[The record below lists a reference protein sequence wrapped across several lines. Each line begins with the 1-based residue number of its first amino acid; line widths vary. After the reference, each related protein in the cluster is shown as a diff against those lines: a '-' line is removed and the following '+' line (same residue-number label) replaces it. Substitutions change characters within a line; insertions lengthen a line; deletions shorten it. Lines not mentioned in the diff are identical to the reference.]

1 MITMFKA
8 LLIVLFIANCGYASA
23 RDFQNRRLPPE
34 DLWDNIEMMVCLAKV
49 CQLFGRFAIAFG
61 IKGILSLMSI
71 FGMTIVIIDFVPPI
85 KRFCI
90 EISRKYYQKTR
101 IGIMIWLLLKH

>member
-34 DLWDNIEMMVCLAKV
+34 DLWDNIEMMVCCAKIG
-49 CQLFGRFAIAFG
+49 QLFGRFAVAFG
-61 IKGILSLMSI
+61 IWGIFSLLSI
-71 FGMTIVIIDFVPPI
+71 FGMAIIIIDFVPPI

-101 IGIMIWLLLKH
+101 IIIMTWLLLRH

>member
-1 MITMFKA
+1 MFKA

-49 CQLFGRFAIAFG
+49 CQLFWQICYTLG
-61 IKGILSLMSI
+61 
-71 FGMTIVIIDFVPPI
+71 
-85 KRFCI
+85 
-90 EISRKYYQKTR
+90 
-101 IGIMIWLLLKH
+101 

>member
-23 RDFQNRRLPPE
+23 REFQNRRLPPE
-34 DLWDNIEMMVCLAKV
+34 DLWDNIEMLVSCAKV
-49 CQLFGRFAIAFG
+49 GQLFVRFAIAFG
-61 IKGILSLMSI
+61 IRGILSLMAI
-71 FGMTIVIIDFVPPI
+71 FSMTIVIIDFVPPI

-90 EISRKYYQKTR
+90 QVSKKSYQKTR
-101 IGIMIWLLLKH
+101 IAIMTWLLLRR

>member
-1 MITMFKA
+1 MIAMFKA

-34 DLWDNIEMMVCLAKV
+34 DLWDNIEMMVCCAKIG
-49 CQLFGRFAIAFG
+49 QLFGRFAIAFG
-61 IKGILSLMSI
+61 IRGILSLMAI

-90 EISRKYYQKTR
+90 QVSGKSYQKAR
-101 IGIMIWLLLKH
+101 VIIMTWLLLRH

>member
-1 MITMFKA
+1 MISMFKA

-23 RDFQNRRLPPE
+23 RGFPNRRLPPE

-49 CQLFGRFAIAFG
+49 GQLFGRFAIAFG
-61 IKGILSLMSI
+61 IRGILSLMAI

-90 EISRKYYQKTR
+90 EISRKSYQKAR
-101 IGIMIWLLLKH
+101 IIIMTWLLLRH